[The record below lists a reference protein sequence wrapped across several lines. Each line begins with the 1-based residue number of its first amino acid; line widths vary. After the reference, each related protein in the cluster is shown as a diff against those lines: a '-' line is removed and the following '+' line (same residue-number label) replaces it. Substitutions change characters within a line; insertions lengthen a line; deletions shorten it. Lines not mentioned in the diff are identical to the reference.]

1 MAADEPWCWCAPP
14 SMPLHRPSVPNEL
27 MALSG
32 ARLVSLYQSS
42 ESSLSVAA
50 GFISIASCS
59 ARPEHAAPQAQ
70 RAQRADGALWHAA
83 CLLYQSNE
91 SSLSIAAG
99 FISIASCSAR
109 PPNGRPCTCR
119 FSPRP
124 AAYRSVLSAWHL
136 AAPAATPAT
145 AARRPGPRSHTSG
158 VLYNINTEESRIGL
172 HNGNSLP
179 LLQRVRSKASFS
191 LDANLL
197 DLYSLLS
204 GAPNLVLSTVRNHP
218 ASDSESAGADIALS
232 RVKSLPA
239 DSSGE
244 VISSGGRTEMLAV
257 AHLLVTSASRPLER
271 TASNGE
277 SGELSVESDPFHV
290 MVTWFFT
297 GAQAVCI

>member
-42 ESSLSVAA
+42 ESSLSV
-50 GFISIASCS
+50 
-59 ARPEHAAPQAQ
+59 
-70 RAQRADGALWHAA
+70 
-83 CLLYQSNE
+83 
-91 SSLSIAAG
+91 AAG